1 MTPYDEARR
10 AMRLTLTFDV
20 LMAALAMVAAYI
32 LISIY
37 FGTLHPFNW
46 HALALNVG
54 FFALAAFAG
63 FLILK
68 INKQVWRHMGWPDAR
83 RVASAIGLSTL
94 LYLPVVLILNGALEH
109 ALSNL
114 SLAVI
119 LWTVLL
125 YMARMYSLLRST
137 KRPFQL
143 FKTTLSTGPVALLV
157 GDEKNS
163 AATLRRLET
172 KGAEAP
178 VRVLGL
184 IETGG
189 AEPGRAIR
197 GVPVMGG
204 MDDLDKTLNIL
215 KLRYEPDEFWVAVA
229 GAARS
234 RTHMKHIL
242 EVASSHGVKVMALG
256 KEETS
261 LALETIRPADLLP
274 RPERHL
280 DDTPVR
286 DIIRGAKI
294 LVTGGGGT
302 IGAELS
308 RQVAALGP
316 AHITIFDASE
326 YNLYSIDNEIRRR
339 WPELNIDCKLG
350 DVRDVYRLRDVMQR
364 AQPDIV
370 IHAAALKHVPLMEQN
385 VCEAILTNVAGAVNA
400 AECAVAVGA
409 KRFVFISTDK
419 AVNPDNVMG
428 ATKRLAEIAVSRV
441 AAEADMAASMVRFG
455 NVLGSSGSVVPL
467 FEKQIAAGGPVTV
480 TDAKVTR
487 YFMTV
492 EEASALVLQAAALQ
506 ENGDKARLFV
516 LDMGDPMPII
526 ELAKAMIRLKGFVPG
541 RDIKIKVTGLR
552 PGEKMHESLTYDH
565 ESVADTGVPGIMR
578 VTLSDAHSKLFAKH
592 LSALLETAGRRERE
606 EALRQLGILV
616 PEYGKQQTVRRA
628 AQPA

>member
-1 MTPYDEARR
+1 MTPHDEARR

-20 LMAALAMVAAYI
+20 SMAALAMLSACV
-32 LISIY
+32 LIAIY
-37 FGTLHPFNW
+37 FGTLEPNLW
-46 HALALNVG
+46 RVLALNVG
-54 FFALAAFAG
+54 FFTLAAFAG
-63 FLILK
+63 FSILR
-68 INKQVWRHMGWPDAR
+68 INKQVWRHMGGPDAR
-83 RVASAIGLSTL
+83 RVASAVGLSTL
-94 LYLPVVLILNGALEH
+94 LYFPAVLILNEALGH
-109 ALSNL
+109 AISNL
-114 SLAVI
+114 TLAVI
-119 LWTVLL
+119 IWIVLL
-125 YMARMYSLLRST
+125 FLARMYSLHRST
-137 KRPFQL
+137 NRPFQL
-143 FKTTLSTGPVALLV
+143 FKTSLSTGPVALLV

-163 AATLRRLET
+163 AATLRRLEA

-204 MDDLDKTLNIL
+204 MDDLEKTLNIL

-229 GAARS
+229 GEARS
-234 RTHMKHIL
+234 RAHMKHIL
-242 EVASSHGVKVMALG
+242 KIASSQGAKVMALG
-256 KEETS
+256 NEETS

-280 DDTPVR
+280 DDAPVR
-286 DIIRGAKI
+286 NIIKGARI

-308 RQVAALGP
+308 RQVAALDP

-326 YNLYSIDNEIRRR
+326 YNLYSIDDEIRRR
-339 WPELNIDCKLG
+339 WPDISIDCKLG
-350 DVRDVYRLRDVMQR
+350 DVRDVYRLRDVMQLT
-364 AQPDIV
+364 QPDIV

-400 AECAVAVGA
+400 AECAAAVGA

-428 ATKRLAEIAVSRV
+428 ATKRLAEIAVSRI
-441 AAEADMAASMVRFG
+441 AAESEMAASMVRFG

-467 FEKQIAAGGPVTV
+467 FEKQISAGGPVTV
-480 TDAKVTR
+480 TDVNATR

-506 ENGDKARLFV
+506 NNDDAARLFV

-526 ELAKAMIRLKGFVPG
+526 ELAEAMIRLKGFVPG
-541 RDIKIKVTGLR
+541 RDIMIKVTGLR
-552 PGEKMHESLTYDH
+552 PGEKMHESLTYEH
-565 ESVADTGVPGIMR
+565 ESVADTKVSGVMR
-578 VTLSDAHSKLFAKH
+578 VTLSNAHSKLFTKH

-616 PEYGKQQTVRRA
+616 PEYGKRQTVRRT